1 MQWWTKNL
9 IFYLFRIVQLFLFKN
24 WLLISFEA
32 GTNIT
37 RYYNNLETGLVWREK
52 MNLSESSKLP
62 LVTCKNRFS
71 VCPFV
76 SLFSCPFVHSFICPF
91 NICPSVGLSSCLLGH
106 LSNCPPLPACL
117 LSVYRFVICLF
128 VLSVCPT
135 AGKLICLCLFICL
148 FAQFYFYL
156 FVYLFPRV

>member
-1 MQWWTKNL
+1 
-9 IFYLFRIVQLFLFKN
+9 
-24 WLLISFEA
+24 
-32 GTNIT
+32 
-37 RYYNNLETGLVWREK
+37 

-156 FVYLFPRV
+156 FVCLFICMSVFLAIIHIYVLHLYVFVLIFPQSWTNFCWFFWHILQVF